1 MPLVDLNVS
10 FSSNEVAKHLD
21 SSTPEPRPSIPIYGG
36 AEDQAHRLK
45 LAARRKNNLPTLNY
59 SQRNRMAGSMQNLP
73 RDNIDGLVSLEKKLS
88 DLMVDLRTKI
98 NP

>member
-21 SSTPEPRPSIPIYGG
+21 SGTPEPRPSIPIYNG

-45 LAARRKNNLPTLNY
+45 LAARRNNLPTLNY

-88 DLMVDLRTKI
+88 DLMIDLRTKI